1 MCLPVKPIGRS
12 HESNTTD
19 FSVLLAAACSPDI
32 SPDTYNMSAVQQAN
46 KVERGIIV
54 GVRQI
59 GVSASPDVAT
69 ATGAAAGGIAGSQTP
84 GGGVGAAFGA
94 LGGSVIGGIVGTAA
108 GHATGDTTAYEYIVR
123 EPKGDLVSVTQKDAT
138 PLPIGQKV
146 LVIAGKQARIVP
158 DYTVDVE
165 TPPSAARKDRWFT
178 HQPAAAGVAG
188 RARHARS
195 RNANAVKPRRPASL
209 SHTRNSR
216 T

>member
-1 MCLPVKPIGRS
+1 MIPIRQI
-12 HESNTTD
+12 
-19 FSVLLAAACSPDI
+19 FLFVPLLLAAACSPDI
-32 SPDTYNMSAVQQAN
+32 SPDTYNMSAVQQAV

-59 GVSASPDVAT
+59 GVSASPDAAT
-69 ATGAAAGGIAGSQTP
+69 ATGAAAGGIAGSQAP

-94 LGGSVIGGIVGTAA
+94 LGGTVIGGIVGIAA
-108 GHATGDTTAYEYIVR
+108 GHAAANTTAYEYIVR

-165 TPPSAARKDRWFT
+165 TPPTAPPAKTDGSPINLPPPVSLAAPSAPTIAT
-178 HQPAAAGVAG
+178 PT
-188 RARHARS
+188 
-195 RNANAVKPRRPASL
+195 P
-209 SHTRNSR
+209 
-216 T
+216 